1 MIKRGDGYFPRGA
14 SVLRRV
20 QGERAVGLLYGQRA
34 LMLGAMMH
42 PLAYY
47 GTSAHTSAKERPFQ
61 RLAHTAKVFETVFFG
76 TREEAD
82 KALGF
87 VRRLHERVRGT
98 LPEDLGPWPAG
109 TPYSARDP
117 EEMFWGVVAPVF
129 DSAEVIYE
137 ALVRDLEADE
147 REEMW
152 HDYVRFGE
160 LFGMPADAAPATY
173 GEFRQAWDERL
184 VSDEVFLSEEA
195 RVAGRETGFG
205 IPVPLVSR
213 PGMRVLEL
221 LLLGTLPERARGLY
235 GLGWGR
241 SRQAAFEALAAAVRR
256 GRPISPHGVRRGSCD
271 FFFGVVAGTERRHI
285 RAGQPS
291 AMFEAPLPA
300 RER

>member
-1 MIKRGDGYFPRGA
+1 MIRRGDGYFPRGA

-61 RLAHTAKVFETVFFG
+61 RLAHTARVFETIFFG
-76 TREEAD
+76 SREEAD
-82 KALGF
+82 RALAF
-87 VRRLHERVRGT
+87 VHRLHERVRGT

-109 TPYSARDP
+109 TPYSALDP

-129 DSAEVIYE
+129 ESAQVIYE
-137 ALVRDLEADE
+137 CLVRDLEAGE

-152 HDYVRFGE
+152 QEYIRFGE
-160 LFGMPADAAPATY
+160 LFGMPAEAAPATY
-173 GEFRQAWDERL
+173 EGFRRAWEERL
-184 VSDEVFLSEEA
+184 ESDQVFLSEEA
-195 RVAGRETGFG
+195 RIAGYETGFG
-205 IPVPLVSR
+205 IPVPRVSR

-221 LLLGTLPERARGLY
+221 LLLGTLPARARELY
-235 GLGWGR
+235 GLSWGR

-256 GRPISPHGVRRGSCD
+256 GRPISPHVVRRGSCD
-271 FFFGVVAGTERRHI
+271 FFFGVVAGTERRHL
-285 RAGQPS
+285 RAGQAS
-291 AMFEAPLPA
+291 AMFEPSLPA
-300 RER
+300 GER